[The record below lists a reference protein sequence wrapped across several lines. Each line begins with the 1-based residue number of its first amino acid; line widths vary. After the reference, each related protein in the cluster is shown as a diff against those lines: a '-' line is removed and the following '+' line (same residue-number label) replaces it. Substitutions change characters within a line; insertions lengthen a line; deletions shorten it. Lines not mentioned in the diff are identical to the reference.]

1 LKYLTY
7 TCTIQRA
14 FDTQLLEKET
24 TLERVLTIEEIEQIF
39 PCPANNEDRITL
51 PDMRIESKAQDF
63 RDEKPGTFLFF
74 QHLRKAGGTNFC
86 SLAENNLPKKAQPRY
101 YCMPDMGW
109 SGNKNAGYCKFSI
122 CCTFGVNIFGIYVTH
137 LLVKSKYILGPTKKL
152 LVE

>member
-1 LKYLTY
+1 MHVPYE
-7 TCTIQRA
+7 RA

-24 TLERVLTIEEIEQIF
+24 ALERVLTIEEIQQIF
-39 PCPANNEDRITL
+39 PCPTNNEDRITL

-109 SGNKNAGYCKFSI
+109 SGNKNAGYCKFCILAFDVVTSVCI
-122 CCTFGVNIFGIYVTH
+122 ITH
-137 LLVKSKYILGPTKKL
+137 LLVKSKYILGPTKKS

>member
-1 LKYLTY
+1 MYITY
-7 TCTIQRA
+7 YFERA
-14 FDTQLLEKET
+14 FDTQLLEQET
-24 TLERVLTIEEIEQIF
+24 KLERVLTIEEIQQIF
-39 PCPANNEDRITL
+39 PCPANDEDRITL

-109 SGNKNAGYCKFSI
+109 SGNKNAGYCKFCI
-122 CCTFGVNIFGIYVTH
+122 CCTFDMDTSVSIVTH
-137 LLVKSKYILGPTKKL
+137 LLVNQSTF
-152 LVE
+152 LVQQRNH

>member
-1 LKYLTY
+1 MYITY
-7 TCTIQRA
+7 YFERA
-14 FDTQLLEKET
+14 FDTQLLEQET
-24 TLERVLTIEEIEQIF
+24 TLERVLTIEEIQQIF
-39 PCPANNEDRITL
+39 PCPTNNEDRITL

-109 SGNKNAGYCKFSI
+109 SGNKNAGYCKLFSI
-122 CCTFGVNIFGIYVTH
+122 CCAFDVNIFGVYVTH
-137 LLVKSKYILGPTKKL
+137 LLVK
-152 LVE
+152 